1 MRVLYISVYKDGT
14 GYSHAAIE
22 TILACEKAGIDIVC
36 RPISMSPMNGI
47 DDAKRIQHLE
57 CKPLNNIDVVI
68 QHSLPHT
75 FEYKSGV
82 KNIGVFSWETTHF
95 RNSTWTEHCNLM
107 DEIWTSSIVA
117 KQAIINSGV
126 TKPVRVIP
134 IPCNADKY
142 SGTIN
147 PIALPGKP
155 NQTVFYTIGEYTRRK
170 NIVGIIRSYFHA
182 FTPDDNV
189 VLVIK
194 TSFPGM
200 KDNVAQQQISQI
212 VDDIKRSTHI
222 YQNPRDYPPIIVITR
237 RMSDE
242 HIRQLH
248 KSGTFFV
255 SPSHG
260 ETWCI
265 PAMDALGY
273 SNPVIASNWGSFPE
287 LLMDPDL
294 AKQFFDP
301 GTMSFAYPGDVSGG
315 YLIKGQLAPCFAPDG
330 GFNDLYTG
338 KEEWFEPN
346 LCHLSSLL
354 RRAYNIHQYQPDVF
368 TKQRIS
374 ASMRAMAFNHASVGD
389 RIKSALTQE

>member
-1 MRVLYISVYKDGT
+1 MRVLYISVYRDGT

-47 DDAKRIQHLE
+47 DDARRIQHLE
-57 CKPLNNIDVVI
+57 NKSLNNVDVVI

-75 FEYKSGV
+75 FEYKRGV

-107 DEIWTSSIVA
+107 DEIWTSSIIA

-126 TKPVRVIP
+126 TKPVRIIP
-134 IPCNADKY
+134 IPCNIDKY
-142 SGTIN
+142 SNTSS
-147 PIALPGKP
+147 PMLLPGKQ

-182 FTPDDNV
+182 FTSDDNV

-212 VDDIKRSTHI
+212 VDDIKKSTHI

-237 RMSDE
+237 RMSDDN
-242 HIRQLH
+242 IGQLH

-260 ETWCI
+260 EAWCI

-273 SNPVIASNWGSFPE
+273 GNPVIASNWGSFPE
-287 LLMDPDL
+287 LFLDN
-294 AKQFFDP
+294 AKEYFDERS
-301 GTMSFAYPGDVSGG
+301 TTFRYPGDVSGG

-330 GFNDLYTG
+330 GFNDIYTG
-338 KEEWFEPN
+338 KEEWFEPD

-354 RRAYNIHQYQPDVF
+354 RRAYNEHQSNNIKRLQKDAVNRSLRF
-368 TKQRIS
+368 S
-374 ASMRAMAFNHASVGD
+374 HHNVGNH
-389 RIKSALTQE
+389 IKYTLEKS